1 MLLQE
6 WRPLEAFILKSK
18 FSSRLQSYKILNT
31 KIYLPPTGS
40 ALRDSEDL
48 TVARENTA
56 QALGGV
62 LLGEWV
68 KPSCSQ
74 TAVKWIMITMPT
86 YLRDMR

>member
-1 MLLQE
+1 MN
-6 WRPLEAFILKSK
+6 R
-18 FSSRLQSYKILNT
+18 

-40 ALRDSEDL
+40 GLRDSEDL
-48 TVARENTA
+48 TVTRENTA

-62 LLGEWV
+62 PLGEWV
-68 KPSCSQ
+68 KPGCIQ